1 MSDTKLTDKISE
13 VIIMAIKKT
22 PFFEKVENM
31 LNVVGISILFTGV
44 VTIINYYTL
53 NNINSKICEQNI
65 ILKQNVT
72 FLFEKQELLHKKI
85 DKLLEDSKNMNS
97 LLETKNMKVSQLA
110 KKIKNEGSI
119 VPANMHKTIKETVE
133 FCKNTTFAS
142 SLVIELKKKNII

>member
-85 DKLLEDSKNMNS
+85 DKLLEDSKNMSS
-97 LLETKNMKVSQLA
+97 LLETKNMKV
-110 KKIKNEGSI
+110 I
-119 VPANMHKTIKETVE
+119 VDIHPKLNNNDEDLVDECYDLIPCNSKAINKPK
-133 FCKNTTFAS
+133 
-142 SLVIELKKKNII
+142 SLFSWN

>member
-72 FLFEKQELLHKKI
+72 FLFEIQELLHKKI

-97 LLETKNMKVSQLA
+97 LLETKNMKV
-110 KKIKNEGSI
+110 I
-119 VPANMHKTIKETVE
+119 VDIHPKLNNNDEDLVDECYDLIPCNSKAINKPK
-133 FCKNTTFAS
+133 
-142 SLVIELKKKNII
+142 SLFSWN

>member
-97 LLETKNMKVSQLA
+97 LLETKNMKV
-110 KKIKNEGSI
+110 I
-119 VPANMHKTIKETVE
+119 VDIHPKLNNNDEDLVDECYDLIPCNSKAINKPK
-133 FCKNTTFAS
+133 
-142 SLVIELKKKNII
+142 SLFSWN